1 MKKFYALAVMIA
13 VALAAHAAPSRG
25 LDETAVTPAAI
36 GSTVEDF
43 KLADAEGHER
53 ALSSLKGKNGT
64 VLIFVSTR
72 CPVSNAYNER
82 MEKLYEDYRGRGVA
96 VVGIN
101 ANATESADD
110 IKAHAKEKGLAFV
123 ILKDKDNR
131 VADRLGAG
139 HTPEVFF
146 LDAGGK
152 LVYHGAIDNAQNPV
166 MVNATHLRNA
176 IDATLNGKQIERADV
191 KAFGCSIKRVGAM

>member
-1 MKKFYALAVMIA
+1 MKKFYALAALIA
-13 VALAAHAAPSRG
+13 LALAAYAAPARA
-25 LDETAVTPAAI
+25 DVKVVTPAAI
-36 GSTVEDF
+36 GTAVGDF
-43 KLADAEGHER
+43 KLADAEGREH

-82 MEKLYEDYRGRGVA
+82 MQKLSEDYRGRGVS

-110 IKAHAKEKGLAFV
+110 IRAHAKEKGLAFV

-131 VADRLGAG
+131 IADRLGAG
-139 HTPEVFF
+139 HTPEAFL
-146 LDAGGK
+146 LDASGR
-152 LVYHGAIDNAQNPV
+152 LVYHGAIDNAQNPL
-166 MVNATHLRNA
+166 MVNANHLRNA
-176 IDATLNGKQIERADV
+176 IDAVLGGKPVERADV
-191 KAFGCSIKRVGAM
+191 KAFGCAIKRVGAM

>member
-1 MKKFYALAVMIA
+1 MKKFYALAAMISL
-13 VALAAHAAPSRG
+13 ALASFAAPPRAA
-25 LDETAVTPAAI
+25 DNTTVTPAPI
-36 GSTVEDF
+36 GTVVEEF
-43 KLADAEGHER
+43 KLADAAGRAH

-64 VLIFVSTR
+64 VLIFVSAR

-82 MEKLYEDYRGRGVA
+82 MEKLFEDYRGRGVA
-96 VVGIN
+96 IIGIN

-123 ILKDKDNR
+123 ILKDKDNKI
-131 VADRLGAG
+131 ADRLGAD
-139 HTPEVFF
+139 HTPEAFL
-146 LDAGGK
+146 LDASGK

-166 MVNATHLRNA
+166 MVNTSHLRNA
-176 IDATLNGKQIERADV
+176 VDAVLAGKAVERADV